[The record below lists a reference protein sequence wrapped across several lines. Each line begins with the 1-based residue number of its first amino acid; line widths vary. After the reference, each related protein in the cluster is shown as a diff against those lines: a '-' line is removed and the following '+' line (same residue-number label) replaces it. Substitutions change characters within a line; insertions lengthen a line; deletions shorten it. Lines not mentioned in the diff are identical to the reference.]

1 LPVGARTLP
10 GIVATVFLVLVAG
23 LCPAPLPARD
33 RIPYA
38 GARVGYLQLKDVD
51 TGSLNFGI
59 LGGLYFAPRVA
70 IEGSL
75 DYHTADFDQYGRE
88 TYALQGSL
96 YVYPFTAK
104 HAFRPY
110 GVAGAGFYWNYYNA
124 DEDSSVPED
133 NRTDGGFHAGFGFD
147 VLLTK
152 QAAGSIS
159 GTKQE
164 PIALTVDLR
173 YLFTQNDPGGTRSD
187 GLLATVGIRVGF

>member
-1 LPVGARTLP
+1 MASRASSTVRAGALS
-10 GIVATVFLVLVAG
+10 ILLVALG
-23 LCPAPLPARD
+23 AAPLVARD

-38 GARVGYLQLKDVD
+38 GARIGYLRLKDVD
-51 TGSLNFGI
+51 TGSLNLGI

-147 VLLTK
+147 VLLTR
-152 QAAGSIS
+152 QSAGSIS
-159 GTKQE
+159 GTRQE
-164 PIALTVDLR
+164 PIVLTVDLR
-173 YLFTQNDPGGTRSD
+173 YLFTQNDPGGTHSD

>member
-1 LPVGARTLP
+1 VPLRALPRILAG
-10 GIVATVFLVLVAG
+10 VLSILIAA
-23 LCPAPLPARD
+23 LCPASLPARD
-33 RIPYA
+33 RLPYA

-51 TGSLNFGI
+51 TGSLNLGI

-75 DYHTADFDQYGRE
+75 DYHAADFDQYGRE
-88 TYALQGSL
+88 TLALQGSL

-110 GVAGAGFYWNYYNA
+110 GVAGAGFYWNDYNA
-124 DEDSSVPED
+124 DENSSLPED

-152 QAAGSIS
+152 QSAGA
-159 GTKQE
+159 GAGAREQ
-164 PIALTVDLR
+164 PVCLTVDFR
-173 YLFTQNDPGGTRSD
+173 YLFTQNDPDGSRSD
-187 GLLATVGIRVGF
+187 GLLATIGIKVGF

>member
-1 LPVGARTLP
+1 MDVRAISRVRAGVVSILLIALGA
-10 GIVATVFLVLVAG
+10 
-23 LCPAPLPARD
+23 APLAARD
-33 RIPYA
+33 RMPYA
-38 GARVGYLQLKDVD
+38 GARVGYLQLEDVD
-51 TGSLNFGI
+51 SGSLNFGI

-124 DEDSSVPED
+124 DQDSSLPED

-152 QAAGSIS
+152 QSAGSVPGS
-159 GTKQE
+159 RQE
-164 PIALTVDLR
+164 PVVLTVDLR